1 MDDEKEW
8 YESKS
13 VWGSL
18 VTLGATGAGIAG
30 FVISPDMQAQIVNTM
45 VLIATGI
52 GGLVS
57 LIGRIKAHKKIV
69 KS

>member
-1 MDDEKEW
+1 MTQEKVW
-8 YESKS
+8 YQSKA

-18 VTLGATGAGIAG
+18 VTIGATAAGVAG
-30 FVISPDMQAQIVNTM
+30 VVISPEIQDQIVNTV

-57 LIGRIKAHKKIV
+57 LIGRIKADKKIT